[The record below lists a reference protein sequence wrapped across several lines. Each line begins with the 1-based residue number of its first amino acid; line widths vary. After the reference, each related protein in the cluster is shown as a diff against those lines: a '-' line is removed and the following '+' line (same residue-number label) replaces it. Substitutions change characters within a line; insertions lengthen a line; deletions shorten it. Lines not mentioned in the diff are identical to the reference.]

1 LWGGLCGRWRT
12 GFPVR
17 GGHKARS
24 YVHSLLLMP
33 TNRLVLVF
41 AFLTLLMGGLALYF
55 GVLVGRQKS
64 ELALARRQV
73 LERDRMLFR
82 QDRGTSTA
90 PNPPAEPVDLDTIKV
105 EEPAA
110 AVFADELGSLTGD
123 ELSDLMKAGLPA
135 DPEAFLEKDLRRQA
149 DDLSTGSND
158 PNATLEDI
166 RILSPH
172 FALASWH
179 DGHSSGTAVVRYD
192 VQSATQINWKVL
204 DWGTAEVN
212 P

>member
-1 LWGGLCGRWRT
+1 
-12 GFPVR
+12 
-17 GGHKARS
+17 
-24 YVHSLLLMP
+24 MP
-33 TNRLVLVF
+33 TNRLILVF

-64 ELALARRQV
+64 ELALAQRQV

-82 QDRGTSTA
+82 QDRSGSPTPSLT
-90 PNPPAEPVDLDTIKV
+90 PAEPVDLDTIKV

-135 DPEAFLEKDLRRQA
+135 DPEAYLEQDLRRQA
-149 DDLSTGSND
+149 ASLAGGTTQA
-158 PNATLEDI
+158 PTAPAIEDV

-172 FALASWH
+172 LALMSWH
-179 DGHSSGTAVVRYD
+179 TASGSGTAVARYD
-192 VQSATQINWKVL
+192 LSTASADQLHVTWKVL
-204 DWGTAEVN
+204 DWGTAEAAQ
-212 P
+212 